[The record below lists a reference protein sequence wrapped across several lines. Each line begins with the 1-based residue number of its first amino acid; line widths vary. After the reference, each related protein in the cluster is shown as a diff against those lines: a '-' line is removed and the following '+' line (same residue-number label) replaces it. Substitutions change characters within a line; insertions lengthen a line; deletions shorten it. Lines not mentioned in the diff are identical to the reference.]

1 MERYVLAAL
10 IEQREIGAARL
21 AALHPEAG
29 SRPWRSLQSSLG
41 RALRKLEGEGYI
53 YRIDYKPGDKGWRD
67 HGGVGFSVI
76 EDRMATA
83 YHEAGH
89 AVIARTLGIPVKLA
103 TIKPGEGYAGRVLTK
118 VSNYETQTRALWMRE
133 ALMSFAGAIA
143 EGEMGGIGSK
153 DAWRTTRGEGGDLTS
168 VRHAVHK
175 FIGEPLKDGRV
186 LIYKPDYRAMRP
198 KLKRQAQQ
206 LVRKHWPA
214 IERVAKALIEH
225 ETLSGTEVDKIIAA

>member
-1 MERYVLAAL
+1 MCWPRSSNSV
-10 IEQREIGAARL
+10 R
-21 AALHPEAG
+21 
-29 SRPWRSLQSSLG
+29 SVRPDLLRSIRRPGGPPVAFPPMTLLG

-153 DAWRTTRGEGGDLTS
+153 DAWRTTRGEGAMYE
-168 VRHAVHK
+168 RPPCRAQVH
-175 FIGEPLKDGRV
+175 R
-186 LIYKPDYRAMRP
+186 
-198 KLKRQAQQ
+198 
-206 LVRKHWPA
+206 
-214 IERVAKALIEH
+214 
-225 ETLSGTEVDKIIAA
+225 

>member
-1 MERYVLAAL
+1 MCWPRSSNSVRSVRPDLL
-10 IEQREIGAARL
+10 RF
-21 AALHPEAG
+21 HPEAG
-29 SRPWRSLQSSLG
+29 SHRGVACNRLLD

-133 ALMSFAGAIA
+133 ALMSSGAIA

-186 LIYKPDYRAMRP
+186 LIYKPDYRAMTAKLEPRPARAPAASLPIEPVRP
-198 KLKRQAQQ
+198 KR
-206 LVRKHWPA
+206 
-214 IERVAKALIEH
+214 
-225 ETLSGTEVDKIIAA
+225 